1 MDIAAY
7 RDEIKLKLTGNLLE
21 LELDD
26 ATIDKVIN
34 SALREIQRYICSV
47 EVMTIPFSQC
57 IDLSNPTYTNN
68 IPIKVSAVTNIYRAS
83 SYGTNSYTNGI
94 SMQDPMYGSYWQVLS
109 PNGNLYGYQD
119 YAYNYMSWNT
129 LLQTRNTISTDLAFY
144 FDKKTSKLYI
154 NAAGN
159 MPSTITIEY
168 IPRFDTVDDVV
179 SDYWID
185 FLIRLAVALTKITV
199 GRIRS
204 RYTQTNALW
213 TQDGERLL
221 EEGNAE
227 LTELRTYLA
236 TNNQLLYPID

>member
-7 RDEIKLKLTGNLLE
+7 RDEIKLRLTGNLLE

-47 EVMTIPFSQC
+47 NVITIPYSPC
-57 IDLSNPTYTNN
+57 IDLSNPASTNN

-83 SYGTNSYTNGI
+83 SYNTNSYIDGV
-94 SMQDPMYGSYWQVLS
+94 SMADPMYGSYWQMLS
-109 PNGNLYGYQD
+109 PTGSLYGYQD
-119 YAYNYMSWNT
+119 YAYNLMSWNT
-129 LLQTRNTISTDLAFY
+129 LLQIRNTNSTDLAFY
-144 FDKKTSKLYI
+144 FDKPTSKLYI
-154 NAAGN
+154 NAATN
-159 MPSTITIEY
+159 MPSNITVEF
-168 IPRFDTVDDVV
+168 IPRFDTVDDIV

-185 FLIRLAVALTKITV
+185 FLVRLAVALTKVTL

-227 LTELRTYLA
+227 LTELRTYLS

>member
-21 LELDD
+21 IELDD

-34 SALREIQRYICSV
+34 SALRELQRYICSV
-47 EVMTIPFSQC
+47 EVMTIPFSPC
-57 IDLSNPTYTNN
+57 IDLTDPANTNN
-68 IPIKVSAVTNIYRAS
+68 IPIKVSAITNVYRAN
-83 SYGTNSYTNGI
+83 SYNTNSYTSGV
-94 SMQDPMYGSYWQVLS
+94 SMADPMYGSYWQLLS
-109 PNGNLYGYQD
+109 PTGNLYDYQD

-129 LLQTRNTISTDLAFY
+129 ILQIRNTISTDLSFY

-154 NAAGN
+154 NTSN
-159 MPSTITIEY
+159 NIPSIITIEY

-221 EEGNAE
+221 EEGNSE
-227 LTELRTYLA
+227 LNELRTYLA

>member
-21 LELDD
+21 IELDD

-34 SALREIQRYICSV
+34 SALRELQRYICSV
-47 EVMTIPFSQC
+47 EVMTIPFSPC
-57 IDLSNPTYTNN
+57 IDLTDPANTNN
-68 IPIKVSAVTNIYRAS
+68 IPIKVSAITNVYRAN
-83 SYGTNSYTNGI
+83 SYNTNSYTSGV
-94 SMQDPMYGSYWQVLS
+94 SMADPMYGSYWQLLS
-109 PNGNLYGYQD
+109 RTGNLYDYQD

-129 LLQTRNTISTDLAFY
+129 ILQIRNTISTDLSFY

-154 NAAGN
+154 NTSN
-159 MPSTITIEY
+159 NIPSIITIEY

-221 EEGNAE
+221 EEGNSE
-227 LTELRTYLA
+227 LNELRTYLA